1 MSKSIFICSNCGAT
15 SAKWIGRCP
24 SCGEWNTYQEEI
36 VQKLP
41 KRGGLSHSSPQ
52 TPKRLQEIS
61 HLAQTRICSKMSEFD
76 RVAGGGLI
84 PGSLVL
90 IGGEPGIGKSTLVLQ
105 LALGM
110 EGRRI
115 LYVSGERVSNS
126 SSYGPEG
133 LEEITRVFT
142 S

>member
-1 MSKSIFICSNCGAT
+1 
-15 SAKWIGRCP
+15 
-24 SCGEWNTYQEEI
+24 
-36 VQKLP
+36 
-41 KRGGLSHSSPQ
+41 
-52 TPKRLQEIS
+52 
-61 HLAQTRICSKMSEFD
+61 MSEFD